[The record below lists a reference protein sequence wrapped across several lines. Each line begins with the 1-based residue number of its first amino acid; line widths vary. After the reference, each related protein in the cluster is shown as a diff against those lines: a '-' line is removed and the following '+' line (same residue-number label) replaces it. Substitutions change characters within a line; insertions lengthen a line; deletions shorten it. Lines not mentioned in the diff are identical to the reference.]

1 MSGLRA
7 ARHAPSRHAVTGPGR
22 QIRPQLVRAAVLP
35 TLAAGLSGAAAVIF
49 TLQLGGG
56 AGDRDARL
64 WPVLTGCALLVVGAL
79 AAALLG
85 AQRGAKAVRDRCEA
99 LRRSSVRGRQELR
112 TAADLLER
120 GETPPRPVRGGPTAP
135 LVGGDPAGVDEFW
148 LLSQELRGAR
158 EQAHATLVR
167 LAGPATP
174 SDSERKVEV
183 FVNLAR
189 RLQSLVHR
197 EIALLDELEDTVEDP
212 DLLKELFH
220 VDHLAT
226 RIRRHAENLAVL
238 GGAASRRQWTRPI
251 DLSEVLRSSV
261 AEVEQYTRVK
271 VVPPAGGSV
280 RGHAVADVV
289 HLLAELVENAT
300 VFSAPDTDVVLRA
313 ERVTAGIAVEV
324 EDRGLGMPVEEQHRM
339 NALLADP
346 DQVSVRHLLADGR
359 IGLFVVSA
367 LARRHGIA
375 VELKSNIY
383 GGVLAVLV
391 LPQELLGAEAPSAAD
406 AAGGSRPT
414 SWGTGEPASAP
425 RLEPVPAPQPWQRA
439 PATPDLPPLAVP
451 APRSGPPTRAVPAPR
466 PGRNTGNPAP
476 AGPEAA
482 PLPARGTGDTAP
494 AGADP
499 GPEAAPL
506 SAPGEGGPAPAGA
519 DPWPQAAPLPK
530 RGTGGPGSSGAVTG
544 PGAEAWAEAASLP
557 APCAEDPA
565 SAGAD
570 TASEAAPFAARGT
583 GDPAPAGADPGPEAW
598 AEPAP
603 RAGDPAPAGAD
614 PWPQAAPLPAR
625 GTESPAPA
633 AAVTGPGAEL
643 WPDSASLPAPEAGS
657 RPGPVPGDGLT
668 VWPEAAAAAGTAGHA
683 EDRAALAPLP
693 TRGAGYPASAG
704 AVTGP
709 GADPWAGGSARDV
722 PAPGAADPA
731 SATAV
736 TDAVAESWD
745 EAPGRVRP
753 GLVPWGGAGPRDA
766 AAASAEAWAQAESGA
781 PAVPA
786 PRDGTT
792 QGGADSA
799 PALSGPDDG
808 TGSSAEPWTGTPAG
822 SVFEDGAASLQLWA
836 QAASGPWP
844 GSVPGGGAPGT
855 AVPELLP
862 APGAEDQAPAGAVT
876 GLGAEPWTE
885 APDGRVPGDV
895 VSSGDAASAELAT
908 AVPAT
913 GAGDPASAGPGP
925 GAETL
930 DGPVPGDGATPGGAA
945 SAEPWAQSGLW
956 SGGGA
961 VATGVRAPGAG
972 DSAPVGVETLDGPGR
987 GDGAAARVRGG
998 DAAGLLPLQRGGEPD
1013 AGEERPAL
1021 PRRRAQQHL
1030 APQLREAPVPRPP
1043 ATAEQPLHD
1052 PGLMAAFQR
1061 GFGLAQSENQL

>member
-120 GETPPRPVRGGPTAP
+120 GETPPRPVRGGPTGP

-174 SDSERKVEV
+174 SDSERTVEV

-339 NALLADP
+339 NALLGDP
-346 DQVSVRHLLADGR
+346 DQISVRHLLADGR

-414 SWGTGEPASAP
+414 SWGTGEPRSAP
-425 RLEPVPAPQPWQRA
+425 RLERVPAPQPWPATPQRA
-439 PATPDLPPLAVP
+439 PAAPDIAPGPPPLAVP
-451 APRSGPPTRAVPAPR
+451 APRSGPPTRAVPPPRDPEPDAAAPPR
-466 PGRNTGNPAP
+466 PKPAPAPEAWSEPAPDAGDPAP
-476 AGPEAA
+476 AGADPWPEAA
-482 PLPARGTGDTAP
+482 PLPARGTGDP
-494 AGADP
+494 A
-499 GPEAAPL
+499 
-506 SAPGEGGPAPAGA
+506 SA
-519 DPWPQAAPLPK
+519 
-530 RGTGGPGSSGAVTG
+530 TAVTG
-544 PGAEAWAEAASLP
+544 PGAKAWAEPASMP
-557 APCAEDPA
+557 APGAGDQASSEAVPDPGAEPWPEAARGAGDPA
-565 SAGAD
+565 SAGA
-570 TASEAAPFAARGT
+570 EAA
-583 GDPAPAGADPGPEAW
+583 
-598 AEPAP
+598 
-603 RAGDPAPAGAD
+603 
-614 PWPQAAPLPAR
+614 
-625 GTESPAPA
+625 SM
-633 AAVTGPGAEL
+633 
-643 WPDSASLPAPEAGS
+643 PAPEAGS
-657 RPGPVPGDGLT
+657 WPRAVPGDGHSA
-668 VWPEAAAAAGTAGHA
+668 WPEAVAATGTAGSA
-683 EDRAALAPLP
+683 EDWAAPAPFP
-693 TRGAGYPASAG
+693 TRGAWDPVSAGAGTGAEPVPETGHWSVARDEPTAWSEAADGSAGDGAGASAPAAPARLPVRGAGDPASATAVTGPGSPASAGPGTGAVPPLASAPTSAAAESWAGASAMAVPAPGAEDPASSTAVTGSVAEPWADTPGGLRPGLVPWGGAGPGDADAASAEPWARSGPGAPAAAPPPPRDGAAPGGVDSASAEPWGGPVAPAPSGPDDGTGAGASAMAEDPASAG

-709 GADPWAGGSARDV
+709 GA
-722 PAPGAADPA
+722 
-731 SATAV
+731 
-736 TDAVAESWD
+736 
-745 EAPGRVRP
+745 
-753 GLVPWGGAGPRDA
+753 
-766 AAASAEAWAQAESGA
+766 
-781 PAVPA
+781 
-786 PRDGTT
+786 
-792 QGGADSA
+792 
-799 PALSGPDDG
+799 
-808 TGSSAEPWTGTPAG
+808 
-822 SVFEDGAASLQLWA
+822 
-836 QAASGPWP
+836 
-844 GSVPGGGAPGT
+844 
-855 AVPELLP
+855 
-862 APGAEDQAPAGAVT
+862 
-876 GLGAEPWTE
+876 E
-885 APDGRVPGDV
+885 APDG
-895 VSSGDAASAELAT
+895 
-908 AVPAT
+908 
-913 GAGDPASAGPGP
+913 
-925 GAETL
+925 
-930 DGPVPGDGATPGGAA
+930 PVPRDGA
-945 SAEPWAQSGLW
+945 
-956 SGGGA
+956 
-961 VATGVRAPGAG
+961 APGAG
-972 DSAPVGVETLDGPGR
+972 GETWAG
-987 GDGAAARVRGG
+987 GAVRARGG
-998 DAAGLLPLQRGGEPD
+998 PRGGEAAGLLPLQRGGEPEV
-1013 AGEERPAL
+1013 GEERPAL

-1043 ATAEQPLHD
+1043 ADAEQPLHD